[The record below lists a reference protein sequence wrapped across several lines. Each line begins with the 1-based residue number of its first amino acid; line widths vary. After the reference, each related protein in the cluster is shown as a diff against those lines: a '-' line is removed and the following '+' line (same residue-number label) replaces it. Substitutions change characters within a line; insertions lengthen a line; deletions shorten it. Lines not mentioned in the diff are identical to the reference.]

1 MVKSELQERMTD
13 FAVRIIKMVDA
24 MPSSVSGLA
33 IARQVVRSGTSPSA
47 NYRAACLAK
56 SDKDFINKLKM
67 VEEELDETSNWLSL
81 VMRSGLLKPSRVEPL
96 YQECC
101 ELLSIIVKSIVT
113 TRNRLK
119 TEEMEKNRKIE
130 K

>member
-1 MVKSELQERMTD
+1 MNKNELQERMTN

-24 MPSSVSGLA
+24 MPSSVSGIA

-47 NYRAACLAK
+47 NYKAACIAK
-56 SDKDFINKLKM
+56 SDRVFINKLKM
-67 VEEELDETSNWLSL
+67 VEEELDETGHWLTL
-81 VMRSGLLKPSRVEPL
+81 IIRSGLLNPSRVEPL

-113 TRNRLK
+113 TRNRIKADEL
-119 TEEMEKNRKIE
+119 EKK
-130 K
+130 